1 MVDQASQIPPGCRLL
16 AVDPGEKR
24 IGLALSDPS
33 GTIGRPLTVLA
44 HVSRLMDAAVIA
56 NLAQENSVKL
66 IIIGQPLDSDGQ
78 VGPAARK
85 AARLAEA
92 LRNQTAIPVIL
103 WDEGGT
109 TVSARETLVEMGISR
124 SRRGGHQDALA
135 AALILKSYIDAQ
147 LEAG

>member
-1 MVDQASQIPPGCRLL
+1 MDNRLL

-24 IGLALSDPS
+24 IGLALSDP
-33 GTIGRPLTVLA
+33 GGIIGRPLSVIG
-44 HVSRLMDAAVIA
+44 HVSRLVDAAAIA
-56 NLAQENSVKL
+56 NLAQENDVKL
-66 IIIGQPLDSDGQ
+66 IIIGQALNLDGE

-92 LRNQTAIPVIL
+92 LRTQTAIPVVL

-109 TVSARETLVEMGISR
+109 TVAARETLIKMNVPR

-135 AALILKSYIDAQ
+135 AALILKSYIDAH
-147 LEAG
+147 LEAE

>member
-109 TVSARETLVEMGISR
+109 TLVEMGISR

>member
-1 MVDQASQIPPGCRLL
+1 MDNCLL

-33 GTIGRPLTVLA
+33 GTIGRPLAVLA
-44 HVSRLMDAAVIA
+44 HVSRLVDAAAIA
-56 NLAQENSVKL
+56 NLAEENNVKL
-66 IIIGQPLDSDGQ
+66 IIIGQALNSNGEA
-78 VGPAARK
+78 GPAARK

-92 LRNQTAIPVIL
+92 LRTQTTIPVVL

-109 TVSARETLVEMGISR
+109 TVAARETLIEMGVSR

-135 AALILKSYIDAQ
+135 AAFILKSYIDAQ